1 MVTPAP
7 PSRSDEQKLE
17 LVERILRGQITL
29 QEACAQYGLSGAQL
43 KDWVRMYRRE
53 ARRVLDDRVR
63 AALSTQGMNLEDLE
77 SAEFSGSVEDLAVA
91 ELIQTMELGRKDA
104 EILIEHDGQQ
114 SRIWCVEGAVIDA
127 ECGRLLGAPAVYR
140 LLALDR
146 GRVHADFS
154 PVDRVRTINVSTQ
167 ALLMESARRTDEC
180 RRLRDRIGDLQAVYA
195 PSDHAMSP
203 AVQASPTEYA
213 VLRLLDGTRTLE
225 QVVRDSLLPDL
236 ETLAHLLSLR
246 ERSLM
251 ELAAAP
257 AVSLAAT
264 PALAERKTL
273 PMDEPVSEL
282 TFAPFAAS
290 LGVRPDIGISRRLVW
305 GTVAVGAT
313 TLGAAVALRWSENHD
328 AKIAAEARRQA
339 AQQAASSASSLPA
352 AVPAPR
358 AVAPVASTTDGA
370 RGNPTLPVAL
380 AQRCPDGAALL
391 SGGGNAYCLDRLEV
405 TVASYADC
413 SAAHAC
419 ELAGKEAELPDAQLT
434 PEQRRRAQS
443 AFGAQCNATAPER
456 DQHPVNCVSYADAER
471 YCHWRGGRLP
481 TEAEWDFA
489 ASGSNGRPF
498 PWGGAEPSATRVNAC
513 GVECRSWYTLA
524 GLQTLFSGIMYDAD
538 DGFPS
543 TAPVGSFP
551 EGNSP
556 EGVSDL
562 IGNVAEWTQGRV
574 DGFDGDPESGSV
586 VTRIVRGGAFTS
598 NEEALRPP
606 TLRLYLNADVRDR
619 SVGFRCAYNA
629 R

>member
-1 MVTPAP
+1 MDTQAP

-17 LVERILRGQITL
+17 LVERILRGQLTL

-43 KDWVRMYRRE
+43 KEWVRMYRRE

-63 AALSTQGMNLEDLE
+63 AALSTQGMDLEDLE
-77 SAEFSGSVEDLAVA
+77 SAEFSGSVEDLAIA
-91 ELIQTMELGRKDA
+91 ELIQTMELGRKNA

-114 SRIWCVEGAVIDA
+114 SRIWCVDGAVIDA

-154 PVDRVRTINVSTQ
+154 PVERVRTINVSTQ

-180 RRLRDRIGDLQAVYA
+180 CRLRERLGDLQAIFV

-203 AVQASPTEYA
+203 AAQASPTEYA
-213 VLRLLDGTRTLE
+213 VLRLLDGERSLE

-236 ETLAHLLSLR
+236 ETLTHLLALR
-246 ERSLM
+246 ERGLM
-251 ELAAAP
+251 ELSAAP
-257 AVSLAAT
+257 RVSHAPLMT
-264 PALAERKTL
+264 PADRKPL
-273 PMDEPVSEL
+273 GMDEPVSEL

-290 LGVRPDIGISRRLVW
+290 LGARVDKGISRRLVW

-313 TLGAAVALRWSENHD
+313 TLGAAVALRWSERHD
-328 AKIAAEARRQA
+328 AKLAAEVHRQA
-339 AQQAASSASSLPA
+339 ALRSAVSASATP
-352 AVPAPR
+352 VAPPTPL
-358 AVAPVASTTDGA
+358 AVAPIGFPAEGSHGSA
-370 RGNPTLPVAL
+370 LPVSPAR
-380 AQRCPDGAALL
+380 RCPDGAVLL
-391 SGGGNAYCLDRLEV
+391 PGVGSAYCLDRLEV

-413 SAAHAC
+413 SAARPC
-419 ELAGKEAELPDAQLT
+419 ELAGKEAQLPDAQLT

-489 ASGSNGRPF
+489 AKGSEGRPF
-498 PWGGAEPSATRVNAC
+498 PWGAGEPSAKRVNAC

-556 EGVSDL
+556 DGVSDL
-562 IGNVAEWTQGRV
+562 IGNVAEWTQGRI
-574 DGFDGDPESGSV
+574 DDSEDDPESGNV
-586 VTRIVRGGAFTS
+586 ITRVVRGGAFTS
-598 NEEALRPP
+598 NDGALRPP
-606 TLRLYLNADVRDR
+606 VWRVYLNSEARDR
-619 SVGFRCAYNA
+619 SVGFRCAYDP